1 MISKYKFRGKS
12 LKTGEWVYGSL
23 LKSILT
29 MLIRLIVACLF
40 LMTVIFVAYI
50 FYLLVYLLVGI
61 PLPTIQEVV
70 VLTLLILGGFYC
82 IDVAVDMVSEFI
94 DFKV

>member
-1 MISKYKFRGKS
+1 MKF
-12 LKTGEWVYGSL
+12 
-23 LKSILT
+23 ILT
-29 MLIRLIVACLF
+29 MLARLIVACLF
-40 LMTVIFVAYI
+40 LIAATFVSYLI
-50 FYLLVYLLVGI
+50 YLLVYLLVGM
-61 PLPTIQEVV
+61 PLPTIQEAV

>member
-1 MISKYKFRGKS
+1 MKF
-12 LKTGEWVYGSL
+12 
-23 LKSILT
+23 ILT
-29 MLIRLIVACLF
+29 MLTRLIVACLF
-40 LMTVIFVAYI
+40 LMAATFVIYI
-50 FYLLVYLLVGI
+50 SYLLVYLLVGI
-61 PLPTIQEVV
+61 PLPTIQEAV

>member
-1 MISKYKFRGKS
+1 MKP
-12 LKTGEWVYGSL
+12 
-23 LKSILT
+23 ILT
-29 MLIRLIVACLF
+29 MLTRLIVACLF
-40 LMTVIFVAYI
+40 LMTATFVVYI

-61 PLPTIQEVV
+61 PLPTIQEVI
-70 VLTLLILGGFYC
+70 VLILLILGGFYC

>member
-1 MISKYKFRGKS
+1 MKF
-12 LKTGEWVYGSL
+12 
-23 LKSILT
+23 ILA

-40 LMTVIFVAYI
+40 LMAATFVVYI
-50 FYLLVYLLVGI
+50 SYLLVYLLVGI
-61 PLPTIQEVV
+61 PLPTIQEAV

>member
-1 MISKYKFRGKS
+1 MKF
-12 LKTGEWVYGSL
+12 
-23 LKSILT
+23 ILT
-29 MLIRLIVACLF
+29 MLARLIVACLF
-40 LMTVIFVAYI
+40 LMAATFVVYI

-61 PLPTIQEVV
+61 PLPAIQEVV
-70 VLTLLILGGFYC
+70 VLILLILGGFYC

>member
-1 MISKYKFRGKS
+1 MKF
-12 LKTGEWVYGSL
+12 
-23 LKSILT
+23 ILT
-29 MLIRLIVACLF
+29 MLARLIVACLF
-40 LMTVIFVAYI
+40 LIAVIFVAYI

-61 PLPTIQEVV
+61 PLPTIQEAV

>member
-1 MISKYKFRGKS
+1 MKF
-12 LKTGEWVYGSL
+12 
-23 LKSILT
+23 ILT
-29 MLIRLIVACLF
+29 MLAKLIVACLF
-40 LMTVIFVAYI
+40 LMAATFVVYI
-50 FYLLVYLLVGI
+50 SYMLVYLLVGI
-61 PLPTIQEVV
+61 PLPTIQEAV

>member
-1 MISKYKFRGKS
+1 MKF
-12 LKTGEWVYGSL
+12 
-23 LKSILT
+23 ILT

-40 LMTVIFVAYI
+40 LIAATFVVYI

-61 PLPTIQEVV
+61 PLPTIQEAV
-70 VLTLLILGGFYC
+70 VLTIFILGGIYC
-82 IDVAVDMVSEFI
+82 IDTAADTVDTFI

>member
-1 MISKYKFRGKS
+1 MKF
-12 LKTGEWVYGSL
+12 
-23 LKSILT
+23 ILT
-29 MLIRLIVACLF
+29 MLTRLIVACLF
-40 LMTVIFVAYI
+40 LMAATFVIYI
-50 FYLLVYLLVGI
+50 NYLLVYLLVGI
-61 PLPTIQEVV
+61 PLPTIQEAV

>member
-1 MISKYKFRGKS
+1 MKF
-12 LKTGEWVYGSL
+12 
-23 LKSILT
+23 ILT
-29 MLIRLIVACLF
+29 MLARLIGACLF
-40 LMTVIFVAYI
+40 LMAATFVVYI
-50 FYLLVYLLVGI
+50 SYMLVYLLVGI
-61 PLPTIQEVV
+61 PLPTIQEAV

>member
-1 MISKYKFRGKS
+1 MKF
-12 LKTGEWVYGSL
+12 
-23 LKSILT
+23 ILT
-29 MLIRLIVACLF
+29 MLARLIGACLF
-40 LMTVIFVAYI
+40 LMAATFVIYI
-50 FYLLVYLLVGI
+50 SYLLVYLLVGI
-61 PLPTIQEVV
+61 PLPTIQEAV

>member
-1 MISKYKFRGKS
+1 MKF
-12 LKTGEWVYGSL
+12 
-23 LKSILT
+23 ILT
-29 MLIRLIVACLF
+29 MLTRLIVACLF

>member
-1 MISKYKFRGKS
+1 MKF
-12 LKTGEWVYGSL
+12 
-23 LKSILT
+23 ILT
-29 MLIRLIVACLF
+29 MLARLIVACLF
-40 LMTVIFVAYI
+40 LMAATFVIYI
-50 FYLLVYLLVGI
+50 YCLLVYLLAGI
-61 PLPTIQEVV
+61 PLPTIQEAV